1 MDLKEKNKVGKGGKK
16 DTREG
21 WVEILEEWN
30 ENRRG
35 RRRKARKDR
44 KKPKGKDERMN
55 EFWKEVGREGREGIR
70 VRKEVGRERGKE

>member
-16 DTREG
+16 DIREG

-35 RRRKARKDR
+35 RRRKTQKDR

-55 EFWKEVGREGREGIR
+55 EFWKE
-70 VRKEVGRERGKE
+70 K